1 MWPDREIRFS
11 PADPAVHLVRADWKM
26 MEQVILRVLG
36 RWVLRM
42 GQSLSPA
49 ARLAELQKYGV
60 QRLFYDSDLH
70 CGVIELK
77 PDADPEVFRE
87 NILPVSE
94 LHIRMKASFIRESGL
109 PIISAFTPSVYKTW
123 EDSEYKGL
131 LQMFNPIL
139 QEQPFEVHNIVK
151 QEVGDIF
158 YFQTTEVVVNY
169 IKEKKYTLE
178 HLLGQTI
185 FNKKIETTSVD
196 FCLTAAPPETMDT
209 CGDRR
214 ASPPPRRDIGAA
226 TIGDSPAGSDP
237 VAPGGSG
244 REGTPGTDPIADHE
258 KWLEEQERELGFHGA
273 QNKQPQFGARDD
285 AEVEDGELNLAYPDN
300 VVE

>member
-11 PADPAVHLVRADWKM
+11 PADPAVHLVRADWKR
-26 MEQVILRVLG
+26 MEQVLLKVLG
-36 RWVLRM
+36 RWVLQM
-42 GQSLSPA
+42 GSSLSPS

-60 QRLFYDSDLH
+60 QRLFYDSDFH
-70 CGVIELK
+70 CGVVELK
-77 PDADPEVFRE
+77 PEADPEVFRAH
-87 NILPVSE
+87 ILPVAD

-158 YFQTTEVVVNY
+158 YFQTTEAVVNY
-169 IKEKKYTLE
+169 VKEKKYTLE

-185 FNKKIETTSVD
+185 FNKKIETTMVD
-196 FCLTAAPPETMDT
+196 FCLTAPPPETLDT
-209 CGDRR
+209 SGDRR
-214 ASPPPRRDIGAA
+214 PPPSPRRDDGPGAV
-226 TIGDSPAGSDP
+226 GDPAAGSGP
-237 VAPGGSG
+237 VAPGGPG
-244 REGTPGTDPIADHE
+244 LGGTPVDDPIADHE
-258 KWLEEQERELGFHGA
+258 KWLDEQERELGFHGPR
-273 QNKQPQFGARDD
+273 KTLPRARDD
-285 AEVEDGELNLAYPDN
+285 DEIEDGELNLAYPDN
-300 VVE
+300 VVG